1 MDGIKVWNNVRKG
14 LESWPEF
21 IEVTE
26 RRNLF
31 VHAGGVV
38 SSQYIKVCKDN
49 EVDLGDISIGKE
61 IRVSR
66 KYFENAFNVI
76 YEIGFK
82 LTHVL
87 WRKFC
92 PDQLSL
98 ADSNLIELGYE
109 TLCEENYTL
118 TKVIFDFADSD
129 TQKT

>member
-1 MDGIKVWNNVRKG
+1 MDGIKVWNDVRKG

-82 LTHVL
+82 INTCAMEKILPRTI
-87 WRKFC
+87 K
-92 PDQLSL
+92 PS
-98 ADSNLIELGYE
+98 
-109 TLCEENYTL
+109 
-118 TKVIFDFADSD
+118 
-129 TQKT
+129 